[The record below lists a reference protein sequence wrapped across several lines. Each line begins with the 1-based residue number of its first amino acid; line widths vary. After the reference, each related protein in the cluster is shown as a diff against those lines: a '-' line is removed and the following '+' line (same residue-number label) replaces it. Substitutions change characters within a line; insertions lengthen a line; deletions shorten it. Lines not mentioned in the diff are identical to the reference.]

1 MCYKHCMHT
10 AMVKM
15 QCRHKVIEHT
25 HQVQLQKKKF
35 KHIIEC
41 VYYCYKIIKLDF
53 VVVMYLKASLLYKR
67 TTSYALVVRSGF
79 MNIHNNI

>member
-1 MCYKHCMHT
+1 MHT

-15 QCRHKVIEHT
+15 QSRHKVIEHT